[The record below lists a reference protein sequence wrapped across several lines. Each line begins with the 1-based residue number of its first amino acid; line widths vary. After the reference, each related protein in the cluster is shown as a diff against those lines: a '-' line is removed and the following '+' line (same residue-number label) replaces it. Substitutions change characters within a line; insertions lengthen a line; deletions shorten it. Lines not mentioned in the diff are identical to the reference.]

1 MNIYLQWNKSQLSDK
16 YPLSI
21 FNLKISQAENNF
33 AKARLVLD
41 ALVSLPQAGT
51 EGVIIQENNEVLF
64 KGLLIGS
71 FVKID
76 GAFGDIELIAKPLN
90 FLDKISELQKIS
102 RVQPYWDGLWIRP
115 DRHNYFQE
123 IQDVRAAS
131 LFCDRRTG
139 ELSLSDW
146 FEGRNI
152 IKICR
157 KFFPASL
164 QIKLIKQPLQ
174 SCTVNVHAHWIQWAQ
189 GISNLGPHIRK
200 AFPNRKMST
209 YTERAILEKWP
220 EPRKRLGRSGF
231 WILKSELKP
240 MIPTSPL
247 YPTYSPPILLGEE
260 GSKIYRA
267 KRYWFKPT
275 LWVRW
280 QARQKRRE
288 TLSLTLRHDF
298 QPLFPGEGEHT
309 IIEYTLQNI
318 NPDPE
323 AYPWQ
328 PEYFY
333 REGTKVAYQNGIYK
347 CKSAHSSKIT
357 FEEDKDL
364 WIFKKLFHT
373 PLGYPARS
381 SFFLTDRGYQ
391 AAEHAMERAKVIL
404 AKSARCLEV
413 SFEGSWEEL
422 KEVTTDTSI
431 ILSDPR
437 LPGGEVKGKVVKCVL
452 IAKGETGERIVQVTI
467 LCAAGTGKEGRVESR
482 PMPVYSIEDYGER
495 DYQVH
500 ENQVCRTPSGLLY
513 YRYDDQ
519 GQPERTNAGPL
530 LRGIQLTNG
539 PVEQEEEMR
548 RHAYKSPAVL
558 KKALSQNPTRLRLFF
573 KDLRTK
579 ERLDHRITA
588 RMAASWSAPLQFVV
602 GRD

>member
-1 MNIYLQWNKSQLSDK
+1 MNIYLKWTECELLNNGNIA
-16 YPLSI
+16 I
-21 FNLKISQAENNF
+21 FDLKISQAENDF
-33 AKARLVLD
+33 ARARLVID
-41 ALVSLPQAGT
+41 ALVALPQAGT

-76 GAFGDIELIAKPLN
+76 GACGDIELIAKPLD

-102 RVQPYWDGLWIRP
+102 RTHPYWDGLWIRP
-115 DRHNYFQE
+115 GNQNNFQE
-123 IQDVRAAS
+123 IQDVRTAS
-131 LFCDRRTG
+131 LFCDPWTG
-139 ELSLSDW
+139 DLFLSDW
-146 FEGRNI
+146 FEGKNTI
-152 IKICR
+152 TIHQ

-164 QIKLIKQPLQ
+164 QIKLTKQPLQ
-174 SCTVNVHAHWIQWAQ
+174 SCTVNVHAHWIQWSR
-189 GISNLGPHIRK
+189 GISNLGPQIRK
-200 AFPNRKMST
+200 VFPNRKMST
-209 YTERAILEKWP
+209 YTERAILEKSP

-240 MIPTSPL
+240 MIPASPL
-247 YPTYSPPILLGEE
+247 YPTYSPPIPLGEE
-260 GSKIYRA
+260 GSKTYRA

-280 QARQKRRE
+280 QIRQKRKE
-288 TLSLTLRHDF
+288 TLSLTLSHDF
-298 QPLFPGEGEHT
+298 KSLYPGEGGHKT
-309 IIEYTLQNI
+309 IEFTLQNI

-323 AYPWQ
+323 AYPWE
-328 PEYFY
+328 PEHFY
-333 REGTKVAYQNGIYK
+333 REGTKVVYKNAIHK
-347 CKSAHSSKIT
+347 CKFDHFSKIT
-357 FEEDKDL
+357 FEENKDL
-364 WIFKKLFHT
+364 WTFKKLFHT
-373 PLGYPARS
+373 PLGDPARS

-437 LPGGEVKGKVVKCVL
+437 LPGGEVKGKVVKCAL
-452 IAKGETGERIVQVTI
+452 IAKGETGERIVQVTL

-482 PMPVYSIEDYGER
+482 PMPVYSVEDYGER

-513 YRYDDQ
+513 FRYDDQ

-558 KKALSQNPTRLRLFF
+558 RKALSQNPTRLRLFF

-588 RMAASWSAPLQFVV
+588 RMAASWSASKGF
-602 GRD
+602 